1 MSKLKNCKKIK
12 EETKAFQKVIDVYIS
27 SLKKEYKNNIYKV
40 KNELLELIS
49 ENEDLDIKYLK
60 EKYLTN
66 NISKKK
72 TEENTLN
79 VNNDLENL
87 LEEVILDGKTYYF
100 ENKNSGIVYNE
111 SSEKVGS
118 YINQKFVFD

>member
-40 KNELLELIS
+40 KNELLELIA